1 MSLSKCEFSMEYTI
15 KNVSKFSAGEIQ
27 FSDETIWR
35 NLIWKL
41 KISKLDDFLGVS
53 VYCSQTSNTWI
64 KDCQIVGILECK
76 IVSDNGETHE
86 GIRLLNMKP
95 PRKIEGPMIDFREF
109 LKWDEMK
116 KNFLTADSVKIV
128 VIVNNFTALEDIDF
142 LCGFKILH
150 TFKHLARFEEN
161 ETQFSDSKEWA
172 GTSWRICVKK
182 EEGYLGCYLQCESN
196 PNTSLICVS
205 AICEL
210 RIKSK
215 ENYEIFDLD
224 VLEFS
229 RPTMLGNSKLMKWE
243 DLISNYLVS
252 DSVTIEADLEA
263 YNEFPVKNDYMA
275 KKFVLSQQ
283 FYDVSRIE
291 EGESRFSAF
300 EKRFNIPWRIELKRV
315 SGFLEIHLH
324 CGENATFLYHQ
335 IETDCWFN
343 LVSTNGKH
351 LMRQMSAVFCRDVD
365 MESLKKSLKKVIRW
379 DDMMTDYVIND
390 SFIIEAHIEIL
401 SIIEEACFW
410 PYWITEED
418 AVFHERSFYI
428 SCKVNN
434 VSRFLD
440 DEKQWGNTELRY
452 EIPWRIQAKR
462 TYDFLEMYLF
472 CDGEGNGLDQLIK
485 TEVTCNLVSTN
496 GNNFRR
502 TSKLCFEKPGGQGII
517 KFIKWNDMIES
528 FLNPLEDSLIVEA
541 HVKIF
546 MVEEFSRRFLQNERS
561 FLMSHTVR
569 DVSSAEEGNVVFSAT
584 EEWYDVQWS
593 ISMKYINGFVELLL
607 SCDKDLNAHEA
618 WSIET
623 NFQLILVGANGK
635 RLTDYFEHTFE
646 KPDSIGDSKLIRWED
661 MLDQYAVEDSLTVEA
676 RVNFT
681 LLIEPQPE
689 YSFIMCHT
697 VKKLSNVR
705 EGEFHFSK
713 TETHCDAPWRI
724 SLKKEEAC
732 ILIYLHCDKL
742 LSNDENWSIQVEV
755 QLVLGSETGRTL
767 TDKVTHIFNEPE
779 GIHWTKDL
787 TWEDLERDFMVDDS
801 VKIEARVKI
810 VKPVEID
817 NEDEH

>member
-1 MSLSKCEFSMEYTI
+1 MVF
-15 KNVSKFSAGEIQ
+15 
-27 FSDETIWR
+27 
-35 NLIWKL
+35 
-41 KISKLDDFLGVS
+41 
-53 VYCSQTSNTWI
+53 
-64 KDCQIVGILECK
+64 
-76 IVSDNGETHE
+76 
-86 GIRLLNMKP
+86 
-95 PRKIEGPMIDFREF
+95 FR
-109 LKWDEMK
+109 
-116 KNFLTADSVKIV
+116 
-128 VIVNNFTALEDIDF
+128 
-142 LCGFKILH
+142 
-150 TFKHLARFEEN
+150 
-161 ETQFSDSKEWA
+161 
-172 GTSWRICVKK
+172 
-182 EEGYLGCYLQCESN
+182 
-196 PNTSLICVS
+196 
-205 AICEL
+205 
-210 RIKSK
+210 
-215 ENYEIFDLD
+215 
-224 VLEFS
+224 
-229 RPTMLGNSKLMKWE
+229 
-243 DLISNYLVS
+243 
-252 DSVTIEADLEA
+252 
-263 YNEFPVKNDYMA
+263 
-275 KKFVLSQQ
+275 
-283 FYDVSRIE
+283 
-291 EGESRFSAF
+291 
-300 EKRFNIPWRIELKRV
+300 
-315 SGFLEIHLH
+315 
-324 CGENATFLYHQ
+324 
-335 IETDCWFN
+335 
-343 LVSTNGKH
+343 
-351 LMRQMSAVFCRDVD
+351 
-365 MESLKKSLKKVIRW
+365 
-379 DDMMTDYVIND
+379 
-390 SFIIEAHIEIL
+390 
-401 SIIEEACFW
+401 
-410 PYWITEED
+410 
-418 AVFHERSFYI
+418 RSFYI

-502 TSKLCFEKPGGQGII
+502 TTELNFKKPGGQSISE
-517 KFIKWNDMIES
+517 FIKWNDMIES

-546 MVEEFSRRFLQNERS
+546 MVEEFSRKFLQNERS

-569 DVSSAEEGNVVFSAT
+569 DVSSAEEGNVVFCAT

-618 WSIET
+618 WSIEASV
-623 NFQLILVGANGK
+623 QRILVGANGK

-676 RVNFT
+676 RVVYT
-681 LLIEPQPE
+681 KIIDPQPE

-713 TETHCDAPWRI
+713 TEQHCDAPWRI

-742 LSNDENWSIQVEV
+742 LSNDEHWSIQVEV